1 MRITKKEKWGI
12 GILAVIMLLCFLI
25 PFGSRKFGH
34 QATVSVEITA
44 PEETVMQPVTTLPTE
59 EEPPMTLETLLG
71 EDYVQFLTET
81 ITMQMGNRMD
91 KNPDVQ
97 YYPIA
102 DHTPLGNY
110 VTIGDETPFEVDE
123 EGCLVITFPAGT
135 VTDAAN
141 GVQEFR
147 IQRVDTGQKS

>member
-1 MRITKKEKWGI
+1 MRITKKEKWVI

-25 PFGSRKFGH
+25 PLGSRKFGH
-34 QATVSVEITA
+34 QATVSMEITA
-44 PEETVMQPVTTLPTE
+44 QEETMMQPVTTLPPE
-59 EEPPMTLETLLG
+59 EETPITLETLLG
-71 EDYVQFLTET
+71 ENYVQSLTET

-91 KNPDVQ
+91 KKPDVR

-102 DHTPLGNY
+102 DHAPLGNY
-110 VTIGDETPFEVDE
+110 VTIGEETQFEVDE

-135 VTDAAN
+135 VTDEAN

-147 IQRVDTGQKS
+147 IQRVATGQV